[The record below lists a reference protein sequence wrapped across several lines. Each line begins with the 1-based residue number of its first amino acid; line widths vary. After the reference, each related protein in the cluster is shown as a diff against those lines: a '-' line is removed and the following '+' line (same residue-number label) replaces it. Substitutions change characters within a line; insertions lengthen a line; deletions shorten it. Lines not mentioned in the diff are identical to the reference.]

1 MEFNLS
7 DTMTQMLQ
15 LSGQLF
21 LPTAALLRA
30 LYAGV
35 RGRLPEGFMQII
47 AASLF
52 AGLTAIANNETF
64 DLRTVL
70 VDITSNAVFTAGLL
84 SFILIYLLRQPF
96 RGLVVDG
103 VVGGVASLVAW
114 LLWTYG
120 LGNDWPWWSAPLVI
134 AAGAAAFIGLRFG
147 LRQIIRLVR
156 IATWLLV
163 IGGLVVLATLGV
175 LAVQWLSAQGMI

>member
-1 MEFNLS
+1 MEINLS
-7 DTMTQMLQ
+7 DTLTLLLQ

-21 LPTAALLRA
+21 LPAAALLRA

-35 RGRLPEGFMQII
+35 RGRLPDGVVQVI

-52 AGLTAIANNETF
+52 AGLTAIANNESF
-64 DLRTVL
+64 DLRTV
-70 VDITSNAVFTAGLL
+70 VIDITSNAVFTAGLL
-84 SFILIYLLRQPF
+84 SFILVYLLRQPF

-114 LLWTYG
+114 LVWTQV
-120 LGNDWPWWSAPLVI
+120 LGNDWGWWTAPLVV

-147 LRQIIRLVR
+147 LRQLARLLR
-156 IATWLLV
+156 IATFLLV
-163 IGGLVVLATLGV
+163 IGGLVVLVTLGV
-175 LAVQWLSAQGMI
+175 LAVQTLGSQGVL